1 MVARPL
7 LRAIQHHLQ
16 VKLASM
22 LLEGKFKEGIPSWW
36 KRGGSILTFKAKEGE
51 VE

>member
-16 VKLASM
+16 VKLAPM
-22 LLEGKFKEGIPSWW
+22 LLEAKFKEGDTVLVEA
-36 KRGGSILTFKAKEGE
+36 RGSVLTFKAKEGE